1 MPTGAPTRRRAVVP
15 SSRCAGLA
23 SSLAV
28 VLAIAG
34 PARAQDLLGQ
44 ARAAAERGAMDS
56 AYTLLQ
62 RAVEREPDR
71 AEAQFWLG
79 QVAGTRASQH
89 RTIGA
94 FFLARR
100 AKRAFARAVQLDPG
114 NPVYLEGLGRYL
126 AMAPGIV
133 GGDRDSARA
142 IGERLLAIDPMRGT
156 FLLVQLLGRGGPA
169 DRARADSLLEAF
181 AARPTGGRE
190 GLVRLG
196 FYFARSRPERALPV
210 GERLMARDSADALG
224 RLVLGYALV
233 GLGREPAAAARHL
246 RWALDHPPPV
256 TTDGRQ
262 YWPPI
267 IWYFLGEAEVQL
279 GRPDSARAAFGKT
292 LRRAPGFRRAKQA
305 LDSLSRHE

>member
-1 MPTGAPTRRRAVVP
+1 MACTLAGWVAPHD
-15 SSRCAGLA
+15 LA
-23 SSLAV
+23 
-28 VLAIAG
+28 
-34 PARAQDLLGQ
+34 AQDLLGL

-79 QVAGTRASQH
+79 QVAGTRAS
-89 RTIGA
+89 RRRSIGSY
-94 FFLARR
+94 FLARR
-100 AKRAFARAVQLDPG
+100 AKRAFARAVQLEPD

-133 GGDRDSARA
+133 GGDRDSARSL
-142 IGERLLAIDPMRGT
+142 GDHLLRLDPMRGT
-156 FLLVQLLGRGGPA
+156 FLLVQVLGRGSPA
-169 DRARADSLLEAF
+169 DRARADSLVDAF

-196 FYFARSRPERALPV
+196 LWFARGRPERALPI
-210 GERLMARDSADALG
+210 GERLVADDSSDALG
-224 RLVLGYALV
+224 RLVLGAALV
-233 GLGREPAAAARHL
+233 GLRREPAVAARHL

-262 YWPPI
+262 YWPPA
-267 IWYFLGEAEVQL
+267 IWYALGQARLLLGEA
-279 GRPDSARAAFGKT
+279 DSARAAFGES
-292 LRRAPGFRRAKQA
+292 LRLAPGFRRAKQV
-305 LDSLSRHE
+305 LDSLARRD